1 MKLVSA
7 GILLAEQF
15 VALLNFAISLAFYR
29 IESSALI
36 AQTFSFDFSP
46 I

>member
-1 MKLVSA
+1 MMLVSA

-15 VALLNFAISLAFYR
+15 VALLNFAVSLAFYR

-36 AQTFSFDFSP
+36 AQTYSFDFSP
-46 I
+46 L